1 MCSSLITLSAVW
13 QLCCADLSIVLEPAK
28 VQTVE
33 SDIVF
38 LRVRFENLSA
48 EPIFARHTPTP
59 ASGVLKLESRKRGEE
74 TYRHVPT
81 LGENQGWGIGD
92 EGQQQFAPRQV
103 RTTAVVMASTER
115 VQAFDGSGDYEVR
128 VFLRDSER
136 FHGMSEPILIKV
148 EKVDE
153 AVRSASVNA
162 MRLITRS
169 LSGRSTRYKEQ
180 DFLDAAKALPDS
192 EMKRTLEWLAA
203 VAHVRDAE
211 TPADLIDAGKELEL
225 LRKNATGP
233 ARDWIAITMARTY
246 IKMGKLELA
255 GREARLLADGS
266 FDREEIEK
274 SILAKL
280 SGR

>member
-1 MCSSLITLSAVW
+1 
-13 QLCCADLSIVLEPAK
+13 
-28 VQTVE
+28 
-33 SDIVF
+33 
-38 LRVRFENLSA
+38 
-48 EPIFARHTPTP
+48 
-59 ASGVLKLESRKRGEE
+59 
-74 TYRHVPT
+74 
-81 LGENQGWGIGD
+81 
-92 EGQQQFAPRQV
+92 
-103 RTTAVVMASTER
+103 
-115 VQAFDGSGDYEVR
+115 
-128 VFLRDSER
+128 
-136 FHGMSEPILIKV
+136 MSEPILIKV

-203 VAHVRDAE
+203 VARVRDAE
-211 TPADLIDAGKELEL
+211 TPADFIEAGKELEL

-255 GREARLLADGS
+255 GREARLLAHGS

-280 SGR
+280 SER